1 MQLLK
6 EGGFFVWPLLIVS
19 IIGAAIIAER
29 MQVFHRITKRPL
41 WEYQVPT
48 EVVMELRTRLTG
60 LQTII
65 TIAPM
70 LGLLGTV
77 TGLMK
82 CFSLLGAKTG
92 SYRPQEIS
100 LGISEALITTA
111 VGLVIA
117 VVATVFYN
125 YFVARLETYVQEYNG
140 FLEKGEENAEKT
152 LGPQ

>member
-6 EGGFFVWPLLIVS
+6 EGGVFIWPLLAVS

-29 MQVFHRITKRPL
+29 LHVFHNITKKPL
-41 WEYQVPT
+41 MEYEVPA
-48 EVVMELRTRLTG
+48 EVVLKLRTHLTS

-82 CFSLLGAKTG
+82 CFNLLGDTRVN

-111 VGLVIA
+111 VGLIIA
-117 VVATVFYN
+117 VVTTVFYN
-125 YFVARLETYVQEYNG
+125 YFASRLETYVQIYNG
-140 FLEKGEENAEKT
+140 ALEKGEHDE
-152 LGPQ
+152 